1 MIKAMK
7 HAPKSSYLKNT
18 AVECISIIAGLLYSV
33 KNLVNF
39 YAINRW
45 TKGYSSN
52 VQTND
57 AIHKTEINLTTFEF
71 NTQYSPF
78 GIKIYRLFWRTMN
91 KMEIRV
97 HSIPKLSSNEYSE
110 IGYSKIFFCF
120 IFSLNPVEL

>member
-1 MIKAMK
+1 MK
-7 HAPKSSYLKNT
+7 HAPKSSCLKNT
-18 AVECISIIAGLLYSV
+18 AVKCISIIAGLLYSV

-78 GIKIYRLFWRTMN
+78 GIKIYRLF
-91 KMEIRV
+91 
-97 HSIPKLSSNEYSE
+97 
-110 IGYSKIFFCF
+110 
-120 IFSLNPVEL
+120 